1 MSELDSKIKSSTK
14 QSPSLKARALRL
26 LSLRE
31 YSRKGLA
38 SKLAESATR
47 YAKLELKED
56 EQESVESGKPLAVQ
70 IEEILNDFE
79 TRGWLSDERFAEA
92 LVRRRSERYGA
103 RKIQDE
109 LQRAGVDSGKT
120 ADLIQGLRETEYQ
133 RARDLWLKKFGV
145 LAQEQ
150 KERARQYRFLAS
162 KGFSSEVVSK
172 VLGGRFDQGKYGV
185 VKGSCRV
192 AACQTYKVGKTDLS
206 RTKKL
211 GLVNKE

>member
-1 MSELDSKIKSSTK
+1 MSALGSKTK

-38 SKLAESATR
+38 AKLEESATR
-47 YAKLELKED
+47 YAKLAPKED
-56 EQESVESGKPLAVQ
+56 EQGIGAPSMPITMQ
-70 IEEILNDFE
+70 IQEVLDDFE
-79 TRGWLSDERFAEA
+79 ARGWLSDERFAEA

-109 LQRAGVDSGKT
+109 LQRAGVDSDK
-120 ADLIQGLRETEYQ
+120 ADELIQGLRETEYQ
-133 RARDLWLKKFGV
+133 RAKDLWLKKFGV
-145 LAQEQ
+145 LAQAQ

-172 VLGGRFDQGKYGV
+172 VLGGRFD
-185 VKGSCRV
+185 
-192 AACQTYKVGKTDLS
+192 
-206 RTKKL
+206 
-211 GLVNKE
+211 